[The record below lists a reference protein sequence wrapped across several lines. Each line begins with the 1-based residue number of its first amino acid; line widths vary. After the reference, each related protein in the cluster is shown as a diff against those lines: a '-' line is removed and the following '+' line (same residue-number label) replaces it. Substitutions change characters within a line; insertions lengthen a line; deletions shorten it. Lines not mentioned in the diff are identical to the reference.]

1 MAFQTISYSETSDG
15 FPSFYSY
22 NPEWMIGM
30 NNYFYSFSGGDI
42 WRHNSDNVDRC
53 NFYGSQYFFN
63 IISVFNM
70 APLEAKIFKTITL
83 ESNVPM
89 SILGST
95 DIGNEQNI
103 TINSDQF
110 VQKEGSFFAYIRYTN
125 PAVPVITTVYPLRYV
140 NGIGVTD
147 ITITGPAN
155 ASEVE
160 YPLGVEIDS
169 ILSIGDAVT
178 QVGDA
183 LYWSLNPNALPAD
196 NALTRMGVVTGIN
209 RALRQITVDAS
220 CGGNCQI
227 PALARGGNEALFVYI
242 NNRIAESYGAL
253 GHYMY
258 VSATATVTT
267 AAELFAIKSQVM
279 KSNPPKAQ

>member
-103 TINSDQF
+103 TINSCNH
-110 VQKEGSFFAYIRYTN
+110 TH
-125 PAVPVITTVYPLRYV
+125 
-140 NGIGVTD
+140 
-147 ITITGPAN
+147 
-155 ASEVE
+155 
-160 YPLGVEIDS
+160 
-169 ILSIGDAVT
+169 
-178 QVGDA
+178 
-183 LYWSLNPNALPAD
+183 
-196 NALTRMGVVTGIN
+196 
-209 RALRQITVDAS
+209 S
-220 CGGNCQI
+220 C
-227 PALARGGNEALFVYI
+227 
-242 NNRIAESYGAL
+242 
-253 GHYMY
+253 
-258 VSATATVTT
+258 
-267 AAELFAIKSQVM
+267 
-279 KSNPPKAQ
+279 